1 MKLVEVGSVN
11 LGLQKNTSLCQKLPS
26 QLEIKISSFYSECAR
41 FLKIGK
47 YPFPMIS
54 NMDETPV
61 FFDMMPEKS
70 VVQKGQKSV
79 TTGTSGSEKRHVTVV
94 LTVAAEGFII
104 IFRGKTNQTIKDIE
118 AFEGFVIVTQE
129 KTWIDE
135 SLMFIW
141 FDQVWKSYAEK
152 KQKELDFNRSLMVYD
167 AFKAHKT
174 DEMKAVLS
182 INSTDLIMVPPGCTS
197 KCHPL
202 DVCIYKHFKGV
213 LRNCWEDYVAD
224 IVTNLSEEE
233 QNSEKFKLPSPSR
246 QTIVNWVAEGF
257 FFLLTEPSRNDRSL
271 FL

>member
-1 MKLVEVGSVN
+1 
-11 LGLQKNTSLCQKLPS
+11 
-26 QLEIKISSFYSECAR
+26 
-41 FLKIGK
+41 
-47 YPFPMIS
+47 
-54 NMDETPV
+54 
-61 FFDMMPEKS
+61 
-70 VVQKGQKSV
+70 
-79 TTGTSGSEKRHVTVV
+79 
-94 LTVAAEGFII
+94 
-104 IFRGKTNQTIKDIE
+104 
-118 AFEGFVIVTQE
+118 
-129 KTWIDE
+129 
-135 SLMFIW
+135 MFIW

-197 KCHPL
+197 KCQPL